1 MQFPTSAQTRIT
13 RGQATRHT
21 GRKLRP
27 TVSLN
32 TVDYIGTTSTNYQPY
47 LNTTSIQFQGNSLN
61 STTIELP
68 STGQDINCTKYNQL
82 SMSLKQSAPTTIPQS
97 VTLTLYSIDDSS
109 FSKDI
114 TSSFAIS
121 TLGQWNNLTIPLD
134 TSDWTT
140 SGTQAS
146 WSNITGFKLEFKW
159 DNPSNVNI
167 LVDGVYFRG
176 VFKDYITFSGSIFY
190 VQAILSTVTQ
200 FLILWL
206 LFTATIYIIIK
217 GLKGN
222 IV

>member
-1 MQFPTSAQTRIT
+1 
-13 RGQATRHT
+13 
-21 GRKLRP
+21 
-27 TVSLN
+27 
-32 TVDYIGTTSTNYQPY
+32 
-47 LNTTSIQFQGNSLN
+47 
-61 STTIELP
+61 
-68 STGQDINCTKYNQL
+68 
-82 SMSLKQSAPTTIPQS
+82 MSLKQSAPTTIPQS